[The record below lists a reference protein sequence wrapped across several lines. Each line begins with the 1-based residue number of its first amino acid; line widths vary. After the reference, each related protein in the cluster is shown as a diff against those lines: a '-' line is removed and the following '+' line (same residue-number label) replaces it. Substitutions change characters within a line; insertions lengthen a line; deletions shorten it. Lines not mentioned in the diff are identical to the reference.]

1 MRPKRQ
7 RDDTISAIATAP
19 GRGGIGVVRISG
31 PQVSDIAQG
40 ILGKLPLPRKAH
52 LANFL
57 DGQGETI
64 DQGIVLYFNA
74 PNSFTGEDVLE
85 LQGHGGPAVL
95 QSVLNRCLEL
105 GARLA
110 QPGEF
115 TQRSYLN
122 DKLDLAQAESVAD
135 LIDAATS
142 QAAKSAMR
150 SLQGEFS
157 KQIHALVQALI
168 NLRML
173 VESTLDFPE
182 EELDFL
188 QAAQAKEKLHSIST
202 ALHELL
208 NRAKLGSLLR
218 EGLHVV
224 LIGQPNV
231 GKSSLLNCLAG
242 DDIAIVTPVAGTT
255 RDTVRQEIQL
265 HGIPLHIIDTAGLRE
280 TSDSVEQ
287 IGIAR
292 TWQTIEK
299 ADMALVIIDAVRG
312 LREEDKIILARLPPT
327 MPVVHVF
334 NKADLLQQIPSDEKL
349 HVSAKT
355 GLGIG
360 ALQQR
365 LLDLAGWQQTG
376 ENAFMARERHVR
388 ALQQASVCLN
398 NADQN
403 WNQLELMAE
412 ELSLAQKALNSITGE
427 FTSDDL
433 LGEIFSRFCI
443 GK

>member
-7 RDDTISAIATAP
+7 KDDTISAIATAP
-19 GRGGIGVVRISG
+19 GRGGIGVVRVSG
-31 PQVSDIAQG
+31 PLVAVIAQG
-40 ILGKLPLPRKAH
+40 MLGKLPVARKAH

-57 DGQGETI
+57 DSAGETI
-64 DQGIVLYFNA
+64 DQGIALYFSA
-74 PNSFTGEDVLE
+74 PNSFTGEAVLE

-95 QSVLNRCLEL
+95 QNVLNRCLEL

-115 TQRSYLN
+115 TQRAYLN

-135 LIDAATS
+135 LIDAATA

-157 KQIHALVQALI
+157 KQVQALVLSLI

-188 QAAQAKEKLHSIST
+188 QAAHAKQKLQTISEELQA
-202 ALHELL
+202 LL
-208 NRAKLGSLLR
+208 QRAKQGRLLR
-218 EGLHVV
+218 EGLQVV
-224 LIGQPNV
+224 IIGQPNV
-231 GKSSLLNCLAG
+231 GKSSLLNRLAG
-242 DDIAIVTPVAGTT
+242 EEVAIVTPIAGTT
-255 RDTVRQEIQL
+255 RDSVRQEIQFQ
-265 HGIPLHIIDTAGLRE
+265 GIPLHIIDTAGLRE

-292 TWQTIEK
+292 TWQAIEK
-299 ADMALVIIDAVRG
+299 ADMALVIFDAVQG
-312 LREEDKIILARLPPT
+312 QNEQDKTIIERLPAKL
-327 MPVVHVF
+327 PVVQVY
-334 NKADLLQQIPSDEKL
+334 NKADLLPQLPNKNEFFI
-349 HVSAKT
+349 SAKT
-355 GLGIG
+355 GLGIE
-360 ALQQR
+360 ALQQK

-388 ALQQASVCLN
+388 ALRQAETCLQ
-398 NADQN
+398 NADAN
-403 WNQLELMAE
+403 WDQLELMAE
-412 ELSLAQKALNSITGE
+412 ELTLAQKALSSITGE
-427 FTSDDL
+427 FTADDL